1 MRKSWVKKAVVF
13 GIIYLFV
20 GTSMQCS
27 IQSFST
33 LQPSRALATN
43 SLGHISFDKNTKYY
57 AVICACSRYE
67 NPKYNLPR
75 FSPAPD
81 SKLRVL
87 YDALLQTKNWDKE
100 NIILLLNENAT
111 KKNITHALEMMSTM
125 VGPNDIFLFTWN
137 GHGSEVPDING
148 DEAQWDLNDTY
159 DEVICPYDTNKIKG
173 NFTNVITDDELG
185 YYFSKIRGK
194 GKCLIFESCLS
205 GGLIDQKTSNTEGI
219 ENYRVGGEPTLFEKD
234 FLQDINHPGTMDV
247 NGNNTIIMMS
257 TLPYTLGRATFST
270 HSPLIYSVATIIN
283 NSEKYDKNNDGFLS
297 AEEVFR
303 IAQPMTLIQSS
314 FIWIPYWV
322 SAYLFFK
329 FDLYKLYSFFL
340 PRFLPRIIK
349 LYHLFDTILPIPML
363 SGACLFLLF
372 YMDQQILLK
381 LSTGHYL
388 LNWPNMQ
395 DDYLGDLPLVQL

>member
-1 MRKSWVKKAVVF
+1 MRKSWLKKTVVC

-20 GTSMQCS
+20 GTSLQCS

-33 LQPSRALATN
+33 VQPSGVLATN
-43 SLGHISFDKNTKYY
+43 SPSHISFDNNTKYY

-111 KKNITHALEMMSTM
+111 KQNITHALEMMSTV

-137 GHGSEVPDING
+137 GHGSEIPDINE
-148 DEAQWDLNDTY
+148 DEAQWDRNDTY
-159 DEVICPYDTNKIKG
+159 DEVICPYNTNIING
-173 NFTNVITDDELG
+173 NVTNVITDDELG
-185 YYFSKIRGK
+185 YYFSNIQGK

-205 GGLIDQKTSNTEGI
+205 GGLVDQKTSNTVELQ
-219 ENYRVGGEPTLFEKD
+219 NYRELGEPTRFETD
-234 FLQDINHPGTMDV
+234 FLRDITHPGTMDV
-247 NGNNTIIMMS
+247 NGNNTIVMMS
-257 TLPYTLGRATFST
+257 TLPQTLGRATYST
-270 HSPLIYSVATIIN
+270 HSPLLYSVATMIN

-303 IAQPMTLIQSS
+303 IARPMTLIQSS
-314 FIWIPYWV
+314 FIWIPYWA

-329 FDLYKLYSFFL
+329 FDLYKLYSSFL
-340 PRFLPRIIK
+340 PHFLPRIIK

-372 YMDQQILLK
+372 YMDQQILVK
-381 LSTGHYL
+381 LRTGHYF

>member
-1 MRKSWVKKAVVF
+1 MRNNIFRKGLVV
-13 GIIYLFV
+13 GIIMLFV

-33 LQPSRALATN
+33 VQPSGVLATN
-43 SLGHISFDKNTKYY
+43 SLSHISFDINTKYY

-67 NPKYNLPR
+67 KPKYNLPR

-87 YDALLQTKNWDKE
+87 YDALLQTKNWDNE
-100 NIILLLNENAT
+100 NMVLLLNENAT
-111 KKNITHALEMMSTM
+111 KQNITHALEMMSTA

-137 GHGSEVPDING
+137 GHGSEIPDING
-148 DEAQWDLNDTY
+148 DEAQWDRNDTY
-159 DEVICPYDTNKIKG
+159 DEVICPYDINIING
-173 NFTNVITDDELG
+173 NVTNVITDDELG
-185 YYFSKIRGK
+185 YYFSNIQGK
-194 GKCLIFESCLS
+194 GKCLFFESCLS
-205 GGLIDQKTSNTEGI
+205 GGLVNQKTSNIVELQ
-219 ENYRVGGEPTLFEKD
+219 NYREVGEPTRFETD
-234 FLQDINHPGTMDV
+234 FLRDITHPGTMDIS
-247 NGNNTIIMMS
+247 GNNTIVMMS
-257 TLPYTLGRATFST
+257 TLPQTLGRATYST
-270 HSPLIYSVATIIN
+270 HSPLLFSVAAMIN

-297 AEEVFR
+297 VEEIFR

-314 FIWIPYWV
+314 FFWIYIWV

-372 YMDQQILLK
+372 YIDQQILVK
-381 LSTGHYL
+381 LRTGHYF

-395 DDYLGDLPLVQL
+395 DDYPGELPLVQL